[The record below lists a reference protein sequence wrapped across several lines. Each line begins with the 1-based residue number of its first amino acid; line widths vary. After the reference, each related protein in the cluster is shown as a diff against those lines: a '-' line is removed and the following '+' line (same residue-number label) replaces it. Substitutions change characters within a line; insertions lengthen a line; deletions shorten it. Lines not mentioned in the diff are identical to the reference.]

1 MGHYYDA
8 AGKPRHEYTN
18 DKGKVIPMRFPRV
31 AQENLFPSV
40 STVIKDTL
48 ANGQLV
54 EYAKRQVAEAA
65 WGNPPNS
72 DSIILP
78 ANCELSNKEFWIN
91 SILEASLEDAG
102 EAADLGTAVHASIEN
117 YLAGN
122 QWCIPEHV
130 PYLDCV
136 RQFMAE
142 NHVEVLRAEHAFSD
156 KDYGYGGTID
166 LACKVNG
173 LCCIVDWKSRR
184 TKPEDK
190 KLKPYESHPLQI
202 AAYAQAYFGLLSG
215 DEPIGCN
222 VYLSTTEPGRMD
234 ICWYSAEE
242 LRNEFTKF
250 SHLLSYWQMA
260 REYYPHKNLKR
271 ETK

>member
-1 MGHYYDA
+1 MGHYYDE
-8 AGKPRHEYTN
+8 AGTPRHTYTN
-18 DKGKVIPMRFPRV
+18 DKGKIIPMRFPQV
-31 AQENLFPSV
+31 SKENLFPSV
-40 STVIKDTL
+40 STVLKDTL
-48 ANGQLV
+48 ANSQLI
-54 EYAKRQVAEAA
+54 EYAKKQVAEAA
-65 WGNPPNS
+65 WGRIGDDTVS
-72 DSIILP
+72 
-78 ANCELSNKEFWIN
+78 LSEKTSWVDAV
-91 SILEASLEDAG
+91 LESSEADKD
-102 EAADLGTAVHASIEN
+102 EAADLGTAIHASIESFI
-117 YLAGN
+117 AGSSY
-122 QWCIPEHV
+122 QPEHDV
-130 PYLDCV
+130 HIESV
-136 RQFMAE
+136 KRFMAE
-142 NHVEVLRAEHAFSD
+142 NHVEVLKTEHAFSD

-184 TKPEDK
+184 TKPEDR

-234 ICWYSAEE
+234 VCWYSAEE
-242 LRNEFTKF
+242 LRHEFTKF

>member
-1 MGHYYDA
+1 MGHYYDE
-8 AGKPRHEYTN
+8 AGNPRHTYQN
-18 DKGKVIPMRFPRV
+18 DKGKIIPMRFPRV
-31 AQENLFPSV
+31 ATENLFPSV
-40 STVIKDTL
+40 STVIHDTL
-48 ANGQLV
+48 ANGQLI
-54 EYAKRQVAEAA
+54 EYAKRQVAESA
-65 WGNPPNS
+65 W
-72 DSIILP
+72 L
-78 ANCELSNKEFWIN
+78 WIGEALT
-91 SILEASLEDAG
+91 SLDEKQEWIDTVLEASEADKD
-102 EAADLGTAVHASIEN
+102 EAADLGTAIHASIESFI
-117 YLAGN
+117 AGARF
-122 QWCIPEHV
+122 QPEHEV
-130 PYLDCV
+130 HIESV
-136 RQFMAE
+136 KRFMAE
-142 NHVEVLRAEHAFSD
+142 NHVEVLKAEHAFSD

-234 ICWYSAEE
+234 VCWYSAEE

>member
-48 ANGQLV
+48 ANWQIV

-102 EAADLGTAVHASIEN
+102 EAADLGTAVHASIESHMQGEE
-117 YLAGN
+117 YE
-122 QWCIPEHV
+122 IEHALYIAAV
-130 PYLDCV
+130 Q
-136 RQFMAE
+136 RFMLE
-142 NHVEVLRAEHAFSD
+142 NHVEVLGAEHTFTD
-156 KDYGYGGTID
+156 TDNGYGGCID

-173 LCCIVDWKSRR
+173 LCCIVDWKTRR
-184 TKPEDK
+184 TKLSEK
-190 KLKPYESHPLQI
+190 TIKPYESHPLQI
-202 AAYAQAYFGLLSG
+202 AAYANAYFGLLSG

-234 ICWYSAEE
+234 LCWYNAEE
-242 LRNEFTKF
+242 LRHEFTKF
-250 SHLLSYWQMA
+250 SHLLSYWQMS
-260 REYYPHKNLKR
+260 RNYYPHKNLNR

>member
-1 MGHYYDA
+1 MGHYYDES
-8 AGKPRHEYTN
+8 GNPRHTYQN
-18 DKGKVIPMRFPRV
+18 DKGKIIPMRFPQV
-31 AQENLFPSV
+31 AKENLSPST

-48 ANGQLV
+48 AAEWKIRYV
-54 EYAKRQVAEAA
+54 KRLVAEAA
-65 WGNPPNS
+65 WANPNY
-72 DSIILP
+72 DG
-78 ANCELSNKEFWIN
+78 CGTQQDGRKDEWIEEV
-91 SILEASLEDAG
+91 LEASEANN
-102 EAADLGTAVHASIEN
+102 EAADLGTEIHASIAN
-117 YLAGN
+117 HLLGTQPAK
-122 QWCIPEHV
+122 EHSS
-130 PYLDCV
+130 YIECV
-136 RQFMAE
+136 QRFISE
-142 NHVEVLRAEHAFSD
+142 NHVEVLKVEHTFCD

-173 LCCIVDWKSRR
+173 LCCVVDWKSTKTTPGKKIDRR
-184 TKPEDK
+184 E
-190 KLKPYESHPLQI
+190 EHPLQI

-234 ICWYSAEE
+234 VCWYSAEE
-242 LRNEFTKF
+242 LRHEFTKF

>member
-1 MGHYYDA
+1 MGHYYDE
-8 AGKPRHEYTN
+8 AGNPRHTYQN
-18 DKGKVIPMRFPRV
+18 DKGKIIPMRFPRV
-31 AQENLFPSV
+31 ATENLFPSV
-40 STVIKDTL
+40 STVIHDTL
-48 ANGQLV
+48 ANGQII

-65 WGNPPNS
+65 WIRVGDGCS
-72 DSIILP
+72 
-78 ANCELSNKEFWIN
+78 CEEDKEPWIERV
-91 SILEASLEDAG
+91 LEASKTDKD
-102 EAADLGTAVHASIEN
+102 EAADLSTAIHANIESFI
-117 YLAGN
+117 AGASY
-122 QWCIPEHV
+122 QPEHEV
-130 PYLDCV
+130 HIESV
-136 RQFMAE
+136 KRFMAE
-142 NHVEVLRAEHAFSD
+142 NHVEVLKAEHAFSD

-234 ICWYSAEE
+234 VCWYSAEE
-242 LRNEFTKF
+242 LRHEFTKF

-260 REYYPHKNLKR
+260 REYYPHKNLK
-271 ETK
+271 KP

>member
-8 AGKPRHEYTN
+8 AGNPRHTYTN
-18 DKGKVIPMRFPRV
+18 DKGKIIPMRFPQV
-31 AQENLFPSV
+31 AKENLFPSV
-40 STVIKDTL
+40 STVLKDTL
-48 ANGQLV
+48 ANSQLI
-54 EYAKRQVAEAA
+54 EYAKRQVAEVA
-65 WGNPPNS
+65 WENPALEAQF
-72 DSIILP
+72 DLT
-78 ANCELSNKEFWIN
+78 KEDWIQQV
-91 SILEASLEDAG
+91 LEASEADKDG
-102 EAADLGTAVHASIEN
+102 AADLGTAIHASIEN

-142 NHVEVLRAEHAFSD
+142 NHVEVLKAEHAFSD

-242 LRNEFTKF
+242 LRHEFTKF

>member
-117 YLAGN
+117 YTAGVAYN
-122 QWCIPEHV
+122 
-130 PYLDCV
+130 L
-136 RQFMAE
+136 
-142 NHVEVLRAEHAFSD
+142 EHAL
-156 KDYGYGGTID
+156 Y
-166 LACKVNG
+166 AA
-173 LCCIVDWKSRR
+173 
-184 TKPEDK
+184 
-190 KLKPYESHPLQI
+190 SH
-202 AAYAQAYFGLLSG
+202 
-215 DEPIGCN
+215 
-222 VYLSTTEPGRMD
+222 
-234 ICWYSAEE
+234 
-242 LRNEFTKF
+242 
-250 SHLLSYWQMA
+250 
-260 REYYPHKNLKR
+260 REYFEPPATGQRLWP
-271 ETK
+271 

>member
-1 MGHYYDA
+1 
-8 AGKPRHEYTN
+8 
-18 DKGKVIPMRFPRV
+18 MRFPQV
-31 AQENLFPSV
+31 AKENLFPSV
-40 STVIKDTL
+40 STVLKDTL
-48 ANGQLV
+48 ANSQLI
-54 EYAKRQVAEAA
+54 EYAKKQVAEVAYLY
-65 WGNPPNS
+65 PPVIDGFPVPKDEWIS
-72 DSIILP
+72 DVLLAS
-78 ANCELSNKEFWIN
+78 
-91 SILEASLEDAG
+91 EADKD
-102 EAADLGTAVHASIEN
+102 EAADLGTAIHASIEN

-234 ICWYSAEE
+234 VCWYSAEE
-242 LRNEFTKF
+242 LRHEFTKF

>member
-1 MGHYYDA
+1 MGHYYDE
-8 AGKPRHEYTN
+8 AGNPRHTYQN
-18 DKGKVIPMRFPRV
+18 DKGKIISMRFPRV
-31 AQENLFPSV
+31 ATENLFPSV
-40 STVIKDTL
+40 STVIHDTL
-48 ANGQLV
+48 ANGQLI

-65 WGNPPNS
+65 WLKIGEGLTS
-72 DSIILP
+72 LDEKQ
-78 ANCELSNKEFWIN
+78 AWVDAV
-91 SILEASLEDAG
+91 LEASEADKD
-102 EAADLGTAVHASIEN
+102 EAADLGTAIHASIQN
-117 YLAGN
+117 HLAGEDYN
-122 QWCIPEHV
+122 KEHDQYILPV
-130 PYLDCV
+130 GRFLK
-136 RQFMAE
+136 E
-142 NHVEVLRAEHAFSD
+142 NHVELFKVEHTFAD
-156 KDYGYGGTID
+156 VDYGYGGTID

-234 ICWYSAEE
+234 VCWYSAEE